1 MEERNDSALLQAFL
15 GGDFDAYDDIVERF
29 STAVYRLAFKFTRNE
44 DDAEDIAQETFL
56 RAYENLLKAPKD
68 LPLKPWLMTICVN
81 LCRNLAKKK
90 KSFNFSDLEATD
102 DEGEADMA
110 AKVKDEKN
118 LSPLEKAKQNESVTE
133 VQEALKKIPE
143 KYRII
148 LELRYM
154 EDLSYQEIAEILN
167 LPLNT
172 VKVQLNRAKT
182 HIQTE
187 LR

>member
-1 MEERNDSALLQAFL
+1 MSERSDSALLQAFL
-15 GGDFDAYDDIVERF
+15 AGDLEAYDDIVDRF
-29 STAVYRLAFKFTRNE
+29 SASVYRLALKFTRSQA
-44 DDAEDIAQETFL
+44 DAEDIAQETFL
-56 RAYENLLKAPKD
+56 SAYENLLKAPKD

-81 LCRNLAKKK
+81 LCRNLARKK
-90 KSFNFSDLEATD
+90 KSFNFSDLEKSD
-102 DEGEADMA
+102 EEGESDIAG
-110 AKVKDEKN
+110 KIRDEDLN
-118 LSPLEKAKQNESVTE
+118 PLEKAKQNENVGH
-133 VQEALKKIPE
+133 VQSALQKIPE

-187 LR
+187 LK